1 MIAAAEGHCDCNS
14 VAQRRSIAAVV
25 ASLED
30 EVAMDKRVLFAA
42 AGLSAG
48 MFACGSSG
56 SPKAAVPPEVERTST
71 VSMSTPPAAPS
82 PTEAP
87 AVRPSTPP
95 PLAEQAPASGAEN
108 VAQTNVRARI
118 EGRDVTAD
126 DVDALVAAV
135 SDGARRSARLASTR
149 ARDPRVQRFATE
161 ALGGSRSEA
170 RAKTTGERSA
180 SESPIDTTASMR
192 LRTTTDQ
199 SMRALEKQQGRTFD
213 RAYMTFQVALR
224 RDALDAL
231 DHDLGPRIRDA
242 AVEARWAEAKAR
254 LRAEC
259 DEAETLVDAIAP
271 RAPEAP

>member
-1 MIAAAEGHCDCNS
+1 
-14 VAQRRSIAAVV
+14 
-25 ASLED
+25 
-30 EVAMDKRVLFAA
+30 MDKRVLFAA

-48 MFACGSSG
+48 MFACGGSG

-87 AVRPSTPP
+87 AVRPVTPP
-95 PLAEQAPASGAEN
+95 PLAEHAPASGAEN
-108 VAQTNVRARI
+108 VAQTNARI

-126 DVDALVAAV
+126 DVYALVAAV

-170 RAKTTGERSA
+170 RAKIPGEGSA

-199 SMRALEKQQGRTFD
+199 SMRALEKQQGRTFE

-242 AVEARWAEAKAR
+242 EVEARWAEAKAR

-271 RAPEAP
+271 QAPEAP

>member
-1 MIAAAEGHCDCNS
+1 
-14 VAQRRSIAAVV
+14 
-25 ASLED
+25 
-30 EVAMDKRVLFAA
+30 MDKRVLFAA

-48 MFACGSSG
+48 MFACGGSG

-108 VAQTNVRARI
+108 VAQTNARARI

-149 ARDPRVQRFATE
+149 ARDPRVQRFVTE

-170 RAKTTGERSA
+170 RAKTPGEGLASESPERSA

-231 DHDLGPRIRDA
+231 DHELGPRIRDA

-271 RAPEAP
+271 QAPEAP